1 MQLCDYSS
9 LKPIPSQDQDDYNAP
24 YKVVNQA
31 RETVIQILK
40 GTDF

>member
-1 MQLCDYSS
+1 MQLCEYSS
-9 LKPIPSQDQDDYNAP
+9 LEPIPSQDQDDYNAP